1 MPFHGHELFVEVV
14 IQVDRM
20 DVGRRSVSS
29 KEGVSSE
36 KKHFVERKVKGVQ
49 APWSGLVG
57 KSRLAETD

>member
-1 MPFHGHELFVEVV
+1 MEVV